1 MADASIKE
9 VMAFFGMTAQEFTK
23 EWRKM
28 SQQDKEE
35 LRRGIG
41 DGSLTY

>member
-1 MADASIKE
+1 MAGLKE
-9 VMAFFGMTAQEFTK
+9 VMAFFEMDAKSFTR
-23 EWRKM
+23 EWKKLNEKDR
-28 SQQDKEE
+28 EE